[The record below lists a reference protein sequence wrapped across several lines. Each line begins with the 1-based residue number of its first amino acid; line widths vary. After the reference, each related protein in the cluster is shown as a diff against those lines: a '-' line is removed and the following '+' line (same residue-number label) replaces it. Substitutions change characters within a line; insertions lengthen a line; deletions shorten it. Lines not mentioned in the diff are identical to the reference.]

1 MYLRTW
7 EPKNWAY
14 VPRVEKTLAFWR
26 ELFEVNFGVST
37 VYERIIDHDILR
49 LEKNC
54 GLLSSRLPIFLKCLI
69 FQMRKQRQR
78 A

>member
-1 MYLRTW
+1 MYLRPW

-14 VPRVEKTLAFWR
+14 VLRVEKTLAFWR

-49 LEKNC
+49 LEKN
-54 GLLSSRLPIFLKCLI
+54 
-69 FQMRKQRQR
+69 
-78 A
+78 